1 MIVKYN
7 TTIFNQI
14 LKLLF
19 SVFFIFIFIFSIHI
33 SEYVKPSQ
41 TINRLN
47 MEKDPYKRFK
57 LHEKK

>member
-1 MIVKYN
+1 MIVKCN
-7 TTIFNQI
+7 TTISNQI

-19 SVFFIFIFIFSIHI
+19 SVFFGIHI

-41 TINRLN
+41 TINKLN

-57 LHEKK
+57 LHEKKSR

>member
-1 MIVKYN
+1 VIVKYN
-7 TTIFNQI
+7 TIISNQI

-19 SVFFIFIFIFSIHI
+19 SVFFSIHI